1 MTMTSQWMGFMERA
15 VIIKRDCL
23 MDSRDTDGHQSVY
36 VDRPSYLRDQALV
49 QEQAKLSK
57 DVERFGLA
65 PLTQESERYRLKME
79 YQASNGFFKPPKRC
93 MVTSF
98 NNIKPEQSSPLP
110 PLPPLVQG
118 KKLLDPVKPR
128 RNKLITK
135 GSPSFLSEKQR
146 VNETVRI
153 NLSRIPLQV
162 RPTIP
167 SIGRKAGRQEEL
179 AVQSHTLKSLKYSPA
194 QKVTTRHRLRPLVSE
209 SPRPR
214 SLKSHRLKF
223 ESLTDGDRIDVD
235 YLNKHFFLCSMPP
248 TTDRSV
254 NSIKTTGKS
263 QRIKSTK
270 DSHVTVTP
278 RRSKPLPKMLYKS
291 DSALSFQTK
300 KPIYRNRPTKKS
312 DIFETYLLDSD
323 DNYDHDSDRDCEN
336 ASDDASSRIRIVVDM
351 PNIILNAA
359 SPEPQSSRE
368 TTFVGTL
375 SRACKQSEM
384 RQKEIQNLLED
395 VKELNKRSQSFMEPT
410 AT

>member
-1 MTMTSQWMGFMERA
+1 MERA
-15 VIIKRDCL
+15 VITKRDNL
-23 MDSRDTDGHQSVY
+23 MDSRDPYGHQSVY
-36 VDRPSYLRDQALV
+36 VDRLSSFQDQALA
-49 QEQAKLSK
+49 QEQVRLSK

-65 PLTQESERYRLKME
+65 PLTQESEKYRLKME

-98 NNIKPEQSSPLP
+98 NNIKPEQSSPLS

-118 KKLLDPVKPR
+118 KKLLDSTKPR
-128 RNKLITK
+128 RNKVITK

-153 NLSRIPLQV
+153 NLSRLPLQV

-179 AVQSHTLKSLKYSPA
+179 AVQSHTLKSMKNSPV
-194 QKVTTRHRLRPLVSE
+194 QKLTTRHRLRPLVSE
-209 SPRPR
+209 SPRPHALR
-214 SLKSHRLKF
+214 SHRLKF
-223 ESLTDGDRIDVD
+223 ESFTDGERIDVD
-235 YLNKHFFLCSMPP
+235 YLNKHFFFCSMPP
-248 TTDRSV
+248 PTDRSV
-254 NSIKTTGKS
+254 NSFNKTGKS
-263 QRIKSTK
+263 QRTKSTK
-270 DSHVTVTP
+270 DSQVTVTP
-278 RRSKPLPKMLYKS
+278 NHSKPLPKMLYKS

-300 KPIYRNRPTKKS
+300 KPIYRNRPTKQS
-312 DIFETYLLDSD
+312 DIFETYLLNSE
-323 DNYDHDSDRDCEN
+323 DNYERDSERDCED

-375 SRACKQSEM
+375 SRTCKQSEM